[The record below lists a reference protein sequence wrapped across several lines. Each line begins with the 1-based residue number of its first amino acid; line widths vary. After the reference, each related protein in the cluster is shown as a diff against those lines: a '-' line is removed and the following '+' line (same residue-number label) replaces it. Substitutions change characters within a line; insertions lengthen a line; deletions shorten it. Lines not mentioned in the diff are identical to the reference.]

1 MDGKRGNANLVTQ
14 WAVDIDPM
22 AIETFKTNNPKSIGF
37 VHGTDEYLY
46 LLRRWDALCT
56 ELENFDVGSESAK
69 AKKKQKANRTL
80 KKITWVRPKP
90 ASDGW
95 EQAEAAPKKD
105 GKKRKGGAKA
115 AKEEDEDEDE
125 QEEFRVRSFPPPVA
139 QWRPDSIA
147 LPIQPPCDFHGPG
160 NYAAEVRTARRR
172 WNSLRSCSSS
182 AAGSRRASRSRG
194 RTRRSWPRRTS
205 RASSRKCCRR
215 RPSRGR
221 VTSTS

>member
-125 QEEFRVRSFPPPVA
+125 QEEFRVRSFPPLSPSGGLI
-139 QWRPDSIA
+139 P
-147 LPIQPPCDFHGPG
+147 
-160 NYAAEVRTARRR
+160 
-172 WNSLRSCSSS
+172 
-182 AAGSRRASRSRG
+182 SRSLYNRHAILMVLG
-194 RTRRSWPRRTS
+194 SMRLR
-205 RASSRKCCRR
+205 
-215 RPSRGR
+215 
-221 VTSTS
+221 